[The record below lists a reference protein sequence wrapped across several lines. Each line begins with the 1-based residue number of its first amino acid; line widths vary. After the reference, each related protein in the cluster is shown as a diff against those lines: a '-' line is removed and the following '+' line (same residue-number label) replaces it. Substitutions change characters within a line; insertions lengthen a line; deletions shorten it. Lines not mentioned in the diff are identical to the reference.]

1 MRLKFWPQ
9 TYDGRVRNWRSGNCC
24 RGNTVRREVLLVRF
38 AVSTRAARIAIAA
51 VLVTLSLMPALAGR
65 ASGQESLS
73 EYENQMQELQ
83 ADLDASSKRVEQLRA
98 EEFRLRT
105 RISDI
110 GKNRDELDE
119 ENYQLTKDV
128 VARAQELYMSGGAG
142 AVEALLAADDF
153 SEFADRAEMLSRV
166 AEEESDVF
174 VALQRNNAE
183 LEQLEK
189 QLAADSKAL
198 ASTLEELEE
207 ENAELQNKLASVTD
221 EYKDLKAEIERER
234 AAAAAAAAAQS
245 TSSGGG
251 GAPAPTVSVPTVST
265 NGKACPV
272 AGPVSFIDSWGY
284 PRSGGRSHEGV
295 DMMADYGTPVV
306 AITSGTITYSGY
318 GGSAGNWQILSGS
331 DGNAYWYMHNQ
342 QNIVNGGSVRAGQQI
357 ATVGDTGNA
366 TGIPHLH
373 FEFHPGGGGA
383 VNPYPLVAS
392 IC

>member
-1 MRLKFWPQ
+1 M
-9 TYDGRVRNWRSGNCC
+9 
-24 RGNTVRREVLLVRF
+24 RF
-38 AVSTRAARIAIAA
+38 AIPTRAARIAVIGA
-51 VLVTLSLMPALAGR
+51 LVTLSLMPALAGR

-73 EYENQMQELQ
+73 EYENQMQQLQ
-83 ADLDASSKRVEQLRA
+83 AELDASSERVEQLRA

-105 RISDI
+105 RISDV
-110 GKNRDELDE
+110 GKNRDELNE

-153 SEFADRAEMLSRV
+153 GEFADRAEMLSRV

-174 VALQRNNAE
+174 VALDRNNSE
-183 LEQLEK
+183 LEGLEK
-189 QLAADSKAL
+189 QLAVDSKAL
-198 ASTLEELEE
+198 ASTLDELEDE
-207 ENAELQNKLASVTD
+207 KTELQNRLASVTD
-221 EYKDLKAEIERER
+221 EYKDLKAQIARER
-234 AAAAAAAAAQS
+234 AAEAAAAAEAQP
-245 TSSGGG
+245 TSGGG
-251 GAPAPTVSVPTVST
+251 GGAVPAVSVPTVST

-373 FEFHPGGGGA
+373 FEYHPGGGGA

-392 IC
+392 LC

>member
-1 MRLKFWPQ
+1 M
-9 TYDGRVRNWRSGNCC
+9 
-24 RGNTVRREVLLVRF
+24 RF
-38 AVSTRAARIAIAA
+38 AVPTRAARIAIAG

-73 EYENQMQELQ
+73 EYENQMQQLQ
-83 ADLDASSKRVEQLRA
+83 ADLDASSERVEQLRA
-98 EEFRLRT
+98 EEFRLRA
-105 RISDI
+105 RISDV
-110 GKNRDELDE
+110 GKDRDKLDE

-153 SEFADRAEMLSRV
+153 GEFADRAEMLSRV

-174 VALQRNNAE
+174 VALERNNSE

-198 ASTLEELEE
+198 ASTLDELED
-207 ENAELQNKLASVTD
+207 ENTELQNKLASVTD
-221 EYKDLKAEIERER
+221 QYTNLKAEIARER
-234 AAAAAAAAAQS
+234 AAEAAAAAAAAQP
-245 TSSGGG
+245 TSGGG
-251 GAPAPTVSVPTVST
+251 GATVSVPTVST

-306 AITSGTITYSGY
+306 AITSGSITYSGY

-342 QNIVNGGSVRAGQQI
+342 QNIVNSGSVRAGQQI

-383 VNPYPLVAS
+383 VNPYPLAAS
-392 IC
+392 LC

>member
-1 MRLKFWPQ
+1 MK
-9 TYDGRVRNWRSGNCC
+9 
-24 RGNTVRREVLLVRF
+24 F
-38 AVSTRAARIAIAA
+38 AVPTRAARIAIAG
-51 VLVTLSLMPALAGR
+51 VLVALSLMPALAGR

-83 ADLDASSKRVEQLRA
+83 AELDASSQRVEQLRA
-98 EEFRLRT
+98 EEFRLRA
-105 RISDI
+105 RISDV
-110 GKNRDELDE
+110 GKQRDELDE

-153 SEFADRAEMLSRV
+153 GEFADRAEMLSRV

-174 VALQRNNAE
+174 VALERNNSE
-183 LEQLEK
+183 LEGLEK
-189 QLAADSKAL
+189 QLDVDSKAL
-198 ASTLEELEE
+198 ASTLDELEDE
-207 ENAELQNKLASVTD
+207 KTELQNSLASVTD
-221 EYKDLKAEIERER
+221 EYTELKAQIERER
-234 AAAAAAAAAQS
+234 AAEAAAAAADAAAAQP
-245 TSSGGG
+245 TSGGG
-251 GAPAPTVSVPTVST
+251 GTAPTVSVPTVST

-331 DGNAYWYMHNQ
+331 DGNTYWYMHNQ
-342 QNIVNGGSVRAGQQI
+342 ENIVNGGSVRAGQQI

-383 VNPYPLVAS
+383 VNPYPLAAS
-392 IC
+392 LC

>member
-1 MRLKFWPQ
+1 M
-9 TYDGRVRNWRSGNCC
+9 
-24 RGNTVRREVLLVRF
+24 RF
-38 AVSTRAARIAIAA
+38 AVPTRAARIAIAG

-73 EYENQMQELQ
+73 EYENQMQQLQ
-83 ADLDASSKRVEQLRA
+83 ADLDASADRVEQLRA
-98 EEFRLRT
+98 EEFRLRA
-105 RISDI
+105 RISDV
-110 GKNRDELDE
+110 GKNRDELNE

-153 SEFADRAEMLSRV
+153 GDFADRAEMLSRV

-174 VALQRNNAE
+174 VALERNNSE

-189 QLAADSKAL
+189 QLAVDSKAL
-198 ASTLEELEE
+198 AGTLDELED

-221 EYKDLKAEIERER
+221 QYKDLKAEIAREK
-234 AAAAAAAAAQS
+234 AAAAAAAAQP
-245 TSSGGG
+245 TSGGG
-251 GAPAPTVSVPTVST
+251 GGAAVPTASVPTVST

-284 PRSGGRSHEGV
+284 PRSGGRSHQGV

-373 FEFHPGGGGA
+373 FEYHPGGGSA

-392 IC
+392 LC

>member
-1 MRLKFWPQ
+1 M
-9 TYDGRVRNWRSGNCC
+9 
-24 RGNTVRREVLLVRF
+24 RF
-38 AVSTRAARIAIAA
+38 AAPTRAARIAIAG

-73 EYENQMQELQ
+73 EYENQMQQLQ
-83 ADLDASSKRVEQLRA
+83 ADLDASSERVEQLRA
-98 EEFRLRT
+98 EEFRLRA
-105 RISDI
+105 RISDV
-110 GKNRDELDE
+110 GKKRDALNE

-142 AVEALLAADDF
+142 AVEALLAAEDF
-153 SEFADRAEMLSRV
+153 GEFADRAEMLSRV
-166 AEEESDVF
+166 AEEESGVF
-174 VALQRNNAE
+174 VALERNNSE

-189 QLAADSKAL
+189 QLEVDSKAL
-198 ASTLEELEE
+198 ASTLDELEDE
-207 ENAELQNKLASVTD
+207 KTELQNKLASVTD
-221 EYKDLKAEIERER
+221 EYKDLKAQIERER
-234 AAAAAAAAAQS
+234 AAEAAAAAAAAQP
-245 TSSGGG
+245 TSSGG
-251 GAPAPTVSVPTVST
+251 AVPTVSVPTTST
-265 NGKACPV
+265 NGKTCPV

-306 AITSGTITYSGY
+306 AITAGTITYSGY

-342 QNIVNGGSVRAGQQI
+342 QNIVNGGSVSAGQQI

-366 TGIPHLH
+366 TGMPHLH
-373 FEFHPGGGGA
+373 FEYHPGGGGA

-392 IC
+392 LC

>member
-1 MRLKFWPQ
+1 M
-9 TYDGRVRNWRSGNCC
+9 
-24 RGNTVRREVLLVRF
+24 RF
-38 AVSTRAARIAIAA
+38 AVSTRAARIAIAG

-73 EYENQMQELQ
+73 EYENQMQQLQ
-83 ADLDASSKRVEQLRA
+83 AELDASSERVEQLRA
-98 EEFRLRT
+98 EEFRLRA
-105 RISDI
+105 RISDV

-142 AVEALLAADDF
+142 AVEALLAAEDF
-153 SEFADRAEMLSRV
+153 GEFADRAEMLSRV
-166 AEEESDVF
+166 SEEESDVF
-174 VALQRNNAE
+174 VALERNNSE
-183 LEQLEK
+183 LAGLEK
-189 QLAADSKAL
+189 QLDVDSKAL
-198 ASTLEELEE
+198 ASTLDELEDE
-207 ENAELQNKLASVTD
+207 KTELQNKLASVTD
-221 EYKDLKAEIERER
+221 EYKDLKAQIERER
-234 AAAAAAAAAQS
+234 AAAEAAAAAAQP
-245 TSSGGG
+245 TSGGGG
-251 GAPAPTVSVPTVST
+251 GAPVPTVSVPTVST

-284 PRSGGRSHEGV
+284 PRSGGRSHQGV

-373 FEFHPGGGGA
+373 FEYHPGGGSA

-392 IC
+392 LC

>member
-1 MRLKFWPQ
+1 M
-9 TYDGRVRNWRSGNCC
+9 
-24 RGNTVRREVLLVRF
+24 RF

-51 VLVTLSLMPALAGR
+51 VLVTLSLMPALADR

-221 EYKDLKAEIERER
+221 EYKDLKAEIARER
-234 AAAAAAAAAQS
+234 AAAAAAAAAAQS

>member
-1 MRLKFWPQ
+1 M
-9 TYDGRVRNWRSGNCC
+9 
-24 RGNTVRREVLLVRF
+24 RF
-38 AVSTRAARIAIAA
+38 AVPTRAARIRVAG
-51 VLVTLSLMPALAGR
+51 VLVALSIVPALAQR

-73 EYENQMQELQ
+73 EYENQMQQLQ

-98 EEFRLRT
+98 EEFRLRS
-105 RISDI
+105 RINDV
-110 GKNRDELDE
+110 GKRRDELAE

-128 VARAQELYMSGGAG
+128 VARAQELYMSGSAG

-153 SEFADRAEMLSRV
+153 GEFADRAEMLSRV

-174 VALQRNNAE
+174 VALERNNSE

-189 QLAADSKAL
+189 QLDADSKAL
-198 ASTLEELEE
+198 ASTLDELEDE
-207 ENAELQNKLASVTD
+207 KTELQNRLASVTD
-221 EYKDLKAEIERER
+221 EYKDLKAQIARER
-234 AAAAAAAAAQS
+234 AAEAAAAAAAAAQP

-251 GAPAPTVSVPTVST
+251 GAVPTVSVPTVST
-265 NGKACPV
+265 NGKTCPV

-284 PRSGGRSHEGV
+284 PRSGGRSHQGV

-306 AITSGTITYSGY
+306 AITSGSITYSGY

-331 DGNAYWYMHNQ
+331 DGHTYWYMHNQ

-373 FEFHPGGGGA
+373 FEYHPGGGGA
-383 VNPYPLVAS
+383 VNPYPLAAS
-392 IC
+392 LC

>member
-1 MRLKFWPQ
+1 M
-9 TYDGRVRNWRSGNCC
+9 
-24 RGNTVRREVLLVRF
+24 RF
-38 AVSTRAARIAIAA
+38 AVPTRAARIAVAG
-51 VLVTLSLMPALAGR
+51 VLVALSFMPALAQR

-73 EYENQMQELQ
+73 EFENQMQALQ
-83 ADLDASSKRVEQLRA
+83 ADLDASSERVEQLRS
-98 EEFRLRT
+98 EEFRLRN
-105 RISDI
+105 RIHDVDKQRKALS
-110 GKNRDELDE
+110 E

-128 VARAQELYMSGGAG
+128 VERAQELYMSGGSG

-153 SEFADRAEMLSRV
+153 GDFADRAEMLSRV
-166 AEEESDVF
+166 ADEEGDVF
-174 VALQRNNAE
+174 IALERNNSE

-198 ASTLEELEE
+198 ASTLDALED
-207 ENAELQNKLASVTD
+207 ENAELQSKLASVTD
-221 EYKDLKAEIERER
+221 EYKDLKAEIARER
-234 AAAAAAAAAQS
+234 AAEAAAAAAAAQP
-245 TSSGGG
+245 TGGS
-251 GAPAPTVSVPTVST
+251 PTAMVPTVST

-306 AITSGTITYSGY
+306 AITAGTITYAGY
-318 GGSAGNWQILSGS
+318 GGSAGNWQILSGN

-342 QNIVNGGSVRAGQQI
+342 QNLVNGGAVSAGQQI

-383 VNPYPLVAS
+383 VNPYPLAAS
-392 IC
+392 VC

>member
-1 MRLKFWPQ
+1 M
-9 TYDGRVRNWRSGNCC
+9 
-24 RGNTVRREVLLVRF
+24 RF
-38 AVSTRAARIAIAA
+38 AVPTRAARIAIAG

-73 EYENQMQELQ
+73 EYENQMQQLQ
-83 ADLDASSKRVEQLRA
+83 ADLDASSQRVEQLRA

-105 RISDI
+105 RIADI
-110 GKNRDELDE
+110 GKQRDELDE

-128 VARAQELYMSGGAG
+128 VARAQELYMSGGSG

-153 SEFADRAEMLSRV
+153 GDFADRAEMLSRV
-166 AEEESDVF
+166 ADEEADVF
-174 VALQRNNAE
+174 VALDRNNSE

-189 QLAADSKAL
+189 QLDVDSKAL
-198 ASTLEELEE
+198 ASTLDALEDE
-207 ENAELQNKLASVTD
+207 KTELQNKLASVTD
-221 EYKDLKAEIERER
+221 EYKDLKAQIERER
-234 AAAAAAAAAQS
+234 AAEAAAAAAARS
-245 TSSGGG
+245 TNGGG
-251 GAPAPTVSVPTVST
+251 GAVPTVSVPTTST
-265 NGKACPV
+265 NGKTCPV

-284 PRSGGRSHEGV
+284 PRSGGRTHEGV

-342 QNIVNGGSVRAGQQI
+342 ENIVNGGSVRAGQQI

-373 FEFHPGGGGA
+373 FEYHPGGGGA

-392 IC
+392 LC

>member
-1 MRLKFWPQ
+1 
-9 TYDGRVRNWRSGNCC
+9 
-24 RGNTVRREVLLVRF
+24 VRF
-38 AVSTRAARIAIAA
+38 AVPTRAARITVAG
-51 VLVTLSLMPALAGR
+51 VLVALSIVPALAQR

-73 EYENQMQELQ
+73 EYENQMQQLQ
-83 ADLDASSKRVEQLRA
+83 ADLDASSMRVEQLRA
-98 EEFRLRT
+98 EEFRLRA
-105 RISDI
+105 RINDV
-110 GKNRDELDE
+110 GKQRDGLAE

-153 SEFADRAEMLSRV
+153 GEFADRAEMLSRV

-174 VALQRNNAE
+174 VALERNNSE
-183 LEQLEK
+183 LEELEK
-189 QLAADSKAL
+189 QLDADSKAL
-198 ASTLEELEE
+198 ASTLDELEDE
-207 ENAELQNKLASVTD
+207 KTELQNRLASVTD
-221 EYKDLKAEIERER
+221 EYKDLKAQIARER
-234 AAAAAAAAAQS
+234 AAEAAAAAAAAAAQP

-251 GAPAPTVSVPTVST
+251 GAVPTVSVPTVST
-265 NGKACPV
+265 NGKTCPV

-284 PRSGGRSHEGV
+284 PRSGGRSHQGV

-306 AITSGTITYSGY
+306 AITSGSITYSGY

-331 DGNAYWYMHNQ
+331 DGHTYWYMHNQ

-373 FEFHPGGGGA
+373 FEYHPGGGGA
-383 VNPYPLVAS
+383 VNPYPLAAS
-392 IC
+392 LC

>member
-1 MRLKFWPQ
+1 
-9 TYDGRVRNWRSGNCC
+9 
-24 RGNTVRREVLLVRF
+24 VRF
-38 AVSTRAARIAIAA
+38 AVPTRAARITVAG
-51 VLVTLSLMPALAGR
+51 VLVALSIVPALAQR

-73 EYENQMQELQ
+73 EYENQMQQLQ

-98 EEFRLRT
+98 EEFRLRA
-105 RISDI
+105 RINDV
-110 GKNRDELDE
+110 GKQRDGLAE

-153 SEFADRAEMLSRV
+153 GEFADRAEMLSRV

-174 VALQRNNAE
+174 VALERNNSE
-183 LEQLEK
+183 LEELEK
-189 QLAADSKAL
+189 QLDADSKAL
-198 ASTLEELEE
+198 ASTLDELEDE
-207 ENAELQNKLASVTD
+207 KTELQNRLASVTD
-221 EYKDLKAEIERER
+221 EYKDLKAQIARER
-234 AAAAAAAAAQS
+234 AAEAAAAAAAAAQP

-251 GAPAPTVSVPTVST
+251 GAVPTVSVPPVST
-265 NGKACPV
+265 NGKTCPV

-284 PRSGGRSHEGV
+284 PRSGGRSHQGV

-306 AITSGTITYSGY
+306 AITSGSITYSGY

-331 DGNAYWYMHNQ
+331 DGHTYWYMHNQ

-373 FEFHPGGGGA
+373 FEYHPGGGGA
-383 VNPYPLVAS
+383 VNPYPLAAS
-392 IC
+392 LC

>member
-1 MRLKFWPQ
+1 M
-9 TYDGRVRNWRSGNCC
+9 
-24 RGNTVRREVLLVRF
+24 RF

-373 FEFHPGGGGA
+373 FEYHPGGGGA

-392 IC
+392 LC

>member
-1 MRLKFWPQ
+1 
-9 TYDGRVRNWRSGNCC
+9 
-24 RGNTVRREVLLVRF
+24 VRF
-38 AVSTRAARIAIAA
+38 AVPTRAARITVAG
-51 VLVTLSLMPALAGR
+51 VLVALSIVPALAQR

-73 EYENQMQELQ
+73 EYENQMQQLQ
-83 ADLDASSKRVEQLRA
+83 ADLDASSMRVEQLRA
-98 EEFRLRT
+98 EEFRLRA
-105 RISDI
+105 RINDV
-110 GKNRDELDE
+110 GKQRDELAE

-153 SEFADRAEMLSRV
+153 AEFADRAEMLSRV

-174 VALQRNNAE
+174 VALERNNSE

-189 QLAADSKAL
+189 QLDADSKAL
-198 ASTLEELEE
+198 ASTLDELEDE
-207 ENAELQNKLASVTD
+207 KTELQNRLASVTD
-221 EYKDLKAEIERER
+221 EYKDLKAQIARER
-234 AAAAAAAAAQS
+234 AAEAAAAAAAAAQP

-251 GAPAPTVSVPTVST
+251 GAVPTVSVPTVST
-265 NGKACPV
+265 NGKTCPV

-284 PRSGGRSHEGV
+284 PRSGGRSHQGV

-306 AITSGTITYSGY
+306 AITSGSITYSGY

-331 DGNAYWYMHNQ
+331 DGHTYWYMHNQ

-373 FEFHPGGGGA
+373 FEYHPGGGGA
-383 VNPYPLVAS
+383 VNPYPLAAS
-392 IC
+392 LC

>member
-1 MRLKFWPQ
+1 M
-9 TYDGRVRNWRSGNCC
+9 
-24 RGNTVRREVLLVRF
+24 RF
-38 AVSTRAARIAIAA
+38 AVPTRAARIAIAG

-73 EYENQMQELQ
+73 EYENQMQQLQ
-83 ADLDASSKRVEQLRA
+83 ADLDASSERVEQLRA
-98 EEFRLRT
+98 EEFRLRA
-105 RISDI
+105 RISDV
-110 GKNRDELDE
+110 GKDRDKLDE

-153 SEFADRAEMLSRV
+153 GEFADRAEMLSRV

-174 VALQRNNAE
+174 VALERNNSE

-198 ASTLEELEE
+198 ASTLDELED
-207 ENAELQNKLASVTD
+207 ENTELQNKLASVTD
-221 EYKDLKAEIERER
+221 QYTNLKAEIARER
-234 AAAAAAAAAQS
+234 AAEAAAAAAAAQP
-245 TSSGGG
+245 TSGGG
-251 GAPAPTVSVPTVST
+251 GATVSVPTVST

-306 AITSGTITYSGY
+306 AVTSGSITYSGY

-383 VNPYPLVAS
+383 VNPYPLAAS
-392 IC
+392 LC